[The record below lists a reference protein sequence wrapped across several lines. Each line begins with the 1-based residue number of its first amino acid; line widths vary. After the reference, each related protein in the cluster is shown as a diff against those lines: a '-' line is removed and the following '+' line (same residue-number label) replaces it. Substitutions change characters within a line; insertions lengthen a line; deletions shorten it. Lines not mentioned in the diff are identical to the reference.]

1 MSIDIEI
8 NRKGLFKKALDY
20 RTIIGNLGYG
30 VYENNRLT
38 EGKIGG
44 EFIVY
49 DKNHIGRGISVV
61 CGRDEKSKVVLR
73 LLNPTCNEEIDAL
86 YDMVERICSV
96 WTKCVITQDDEEI
109 KLSDFAEWRSKMKK
123 FNGNSLNSFLEKME
137 TMENLTLFSAM
148 WQLDMGQVE
157 RKEIL
162 ASDDPVKAYGEWL
175 HRLQEMDIYFAMPRF
190 YNTNE
195 GLLGVYFITED
206 TLSTVPLVPVVPFG
220 LTDENG
226 KQVTVDN
233 WRISF
238 YSITADD
245 TIGDMSYGDFI
256 ERVKDGAKRYDGSRI
271 IVEPMSDE
279 QLRAVLKGG

>member
-8 NRKGLFKKALDY
+8 TQKGLFKKALAH
-20 RTIIGNLGYG
+20 RTIIADLGYG
-30 VYENNRLT
+30 VYENNRLD
-38 EGKIGG
+38 EGKIGE

-61 CGRDEKSKVVLR
+61 CGRNEKNRVVLR

-86 YDMVERICSV
+86 YDMIERICSV
-96 WTKCVITQDDEEI
+96 WTNCVVKQDDEEI
-109 KLSDFAEWRSKMKK
+109 KLSDFAEWRSKMKE
-123 FNGNSLNSFLEKME
+123 FNGKSLDSFLEKME
-137 TMENLTLFSAM
+137 TMESLTLFSAM
-148 WQLDMGQVE
+148 WQLDMGQEE

-162 ASDDPVKAYGEWL
+162 ASDEPVKAYGEWL

-190 YNTNE
+190 YKTND
-195 GLLGVYFITED
+195 GLIGVYFITEN
-206 TLSTVPLVPVVPFG
+206 TLSAVPLVPAVPFG

-226 KQVTVDN
+226 NPVKIDS
-233 WRISF
+233 WRANF

-245 TIGDMSYGDFI
+245 TIGDMPYSDFI

-271 IVEPMSDE
+271 IAEPMSDE
-279 QLRAVLKGG
+279 RLRELLKGG